1 MVRTELEPDETDAD
15 TKLDFD
21 DVGSVVAL
29 SKRHPEIKLKVQYRN
44 MMQHWADCVAD
55 VTTFD
60 LFPTNPHAMLERL
73 KVDPG
78 DFFCMHIITI
88 AIQHLDTLLPDG

>member
-1 MVRTELEPDETDAD
+1 
-15 TKLDFD
+15 
-21 DVGSVVAL
+21 
-29 SKRHPEIKLKVQYRN
+29 

-88 AIQHLDTLLPDG
+88 AIQHLDTLLPDGYPPLSLDKYEFWTCMEWLLSDHVH